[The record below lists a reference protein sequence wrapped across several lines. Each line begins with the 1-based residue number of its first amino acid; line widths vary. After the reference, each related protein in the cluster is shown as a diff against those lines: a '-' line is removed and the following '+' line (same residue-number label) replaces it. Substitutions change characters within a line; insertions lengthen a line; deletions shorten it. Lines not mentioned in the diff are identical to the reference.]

1 MNTKKVFFILLFIL
15 MALGGIGGVALMGYS
30 IVIGK

>member
-1 MNTKKVFFILLFIL
+1 MNTKKIFFIILFIL

-30 IVIGK
+30 IVIGQ

>member
-1 MNTKKVFFILLFIL
+1 MNTKKIFFIILFIL

-30 IVIGK
+30 IVIGR

>member
-1 MNTKKVFFILLFIL
+1 MNIKKIFFITLFIL

-30 IVIGK
+30 IIIGK